1 MNLYDKKNNKLII
14 YSLDTTIDKISNFKR
29 EQILTIPEEYR
40 ILVAETND
48 KKSLES
54 YGEKLAY
61 GELEYSKIGITGGIF
76 YHKLSPSNQLDDVKK
91 MILEEYYKILVPAG
105 RLKRITFNEFSNLEY
120 LLLIND
126 NYRASMFDY
135 SKAVMTEII
144 NIPRLLFVYE
154 RFIKENLLDITDEE
168 LRQILELYTL
178 SNPLEAIDLKEVYK
192 LDSYKVTES
201 TGVQISSKLAQSKRI
216 LSLIKK

>member
-14 YSLDTTIDKISNFKR
+14 YSLDTTIDKIATFKR
-29 EQILTIPEEYR
+29 EQMLTIPEEYR

-48 KKSLES
+48 KKCLES

-61 GELEYSKIGITGGIF
+61 GELEYSKIGIMGGIF

-91 MILEEYYKILVPAG
+91 MILEEYYKILEPVG
-105 RLKRITFNEFSNLEY
+105 RLKKITFNDVSDIGY
-120 LLLIND
+120 LFLIND
-126 NYRASMFDY
+126 NYRTSMFDY

-154 RFIKENLLDITDEE
+154 RFIRENLLDITDEE
-168 LRQILELYTL
+168 LRQILELYIL
-178 SNPLEAIDLKEVYK
+178 SNPLETIDLKEVNK